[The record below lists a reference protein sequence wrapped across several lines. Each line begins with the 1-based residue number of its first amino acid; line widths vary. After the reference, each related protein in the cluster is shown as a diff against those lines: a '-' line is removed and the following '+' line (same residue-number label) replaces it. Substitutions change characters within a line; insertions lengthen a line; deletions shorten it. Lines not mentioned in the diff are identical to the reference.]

1 MSPTPTRKVDESKT
15 SVEAIKQPVNNKKAS
30 IKGKPVTKEAA
41 KAKTKS
47 ANKAKTASTQQSS

>member
-1 MSPTPTRKVDESKT
+1 MRTTPTRKAAEPKT
-15 SVEAIKQPVNNKKAS
+15 PAEALKQPVNNKKAS

-47 ANKAKTASTQQSS
+47 ANKAKTASTHQSS